1 MPSVY
6 ADTSF
11 LQFKKV
17 HCRNC
22 YKCVRNCPVKAIR
35 VINHQAQILEDQ
47 CILCEKCTL
56 VCPQNAKEEL
66 NMIPRVYD
74 FIRNGGQAIASL
86 HPAYV
91 AEFGTDSLPALTEA
105 LKKLGLSDAFD
116 AAAGA
121 YLVKTAYENL
131 VEERAQ
137 ETPTIS
143 SNCPVIVQLVQKRY
157 PDLVPYLAP
166 VLSVMQAH
174 ARYLKEQYPDARI
187 LSVSPC
193 ISGLAQMREADNYV
207 DYVITFSELQEWLT
221 AVQVQVAAPSSA
233 PPDADRDIR
242 LSRIMAMSGGFTMAM
257 HPSVHQRYLPACGI
271 DSCKQILN
279 EFMADPDS
287 YSNCF
292 LELNACPNGCIGG
305 PSFRRTKTG
314 LLHGLIRLQNAS
326 LYKGISNYKRDDFSA
341 QSLTDVSRHYDTFV
355 LRQQE
360 AEASEEDIKK
370 VLAQMGKFTPEDELN
385 CGACGYNTCR
395 EKARAVLAGKA
406 EISMCVPF
414 MRERQESYS
423 NKIINVMPGILVTV
437 DYQLKVIHMN
447 QAAKDLFD
455 PLHKRTL
462 IGETVSDLMDDY
474 TLINMISFDKNMS
487 HDQIYLEDRD
497 IYLERPLAN
506 DRQNQLILCVMKDIT
521 REIEEKQRIR
531 KAQNNAAAMAD
542 KLASEQLKLVHQIAS
557 LLGETAADTKVA
569 VEQLKRTILREDEDR
584 DE

>member
-1 MPSVY
+1 M
-6 ADTSF
+6 
-11 LQFKKV
+11 
-17 HCRNC
+17 
-22 YKCVRNCPVKAIR
+22 
-35 VINHQAQILEDQ
+35 
-47 CILCEKCTL
+47 
-56 VCPQNAKEEL
+56 
-66 NMIPRVYD
+66 
-74 FIRNGGQAIASL
+74 
-86 HPAYV
+86 
-91 AEFGTDSLPALTEA
+91 
-105 LKKLGLSDAFD
+105 
-116 AAAGA
+116 
-121 YLVKTAYENL
+121 
-131 VEERAQ
+131 
-137 ETPTIS
+137 
-143 SNCPVIVQLVQKRY
+143 
-157 PDLVPYLAP
+157 
-166 VLSVMQAH
+166 
-174 ARYLKEQYPDARI
+174 
-187 LSVSPC
+187 
-193 ISGLAQMREADNYV
+193 

-341 QSLTDVSRHYDTFV
+341 QSLTDVSRHYDTFI

-360 AEASEEDIKK
+360 TEASEEDIKK
-370 VLAQMGKFTPEDELN
+370 VLAQMGKFAPEDELN

-395 EKARAVLAGKA
+395 EKAKAVLAGKA

-497 IYLERPLAN
+497 IYLERTLAN
-506 DRQNQLILCVMKDIT
+506 DRKNQLILCVMKDIT

>member
-66 NMIPRVYD
+66 NMIPRVHD
-74 FIRNGGQAIASL
+74 FIQSGGQVIASL

-137 ETPTIS
+137 VTPTIS

-271 DSCKQILN
+271 DSCKQILT

-395 EKARAVLAGKA
+395 EKAKAVLAGKA

-423 NKIINVMPGILVTV
+423 NKIINVMPGILVTA

-447 QAAKDLFD
+447 QAARDLFD
-455 PLHKRTL
+455 PLHKKEL
-462 IGETVSDLMDDY
+462 IGAPVSDLMDDY
-474 TLINMISFDKNMS
+474 SLVNLISFDKNRS
-487 HDQIYLEDRD
+487 DDQIYLEDRK
-497 IYLERPLAN
+497 IYLERTLAN
-506 DRQNQLILCVMKDIT
+506 DRKNQLILCVMKDIT
-521 REIEEKQRIR
+521 REMEEKLRIR
-531 KAQNNAAAMAD
+531 KARNNAAAMAD
-542 KLASEQLKLVHQIAS
+542 KLAAEQLKLVHQIAS

-569 VEQLKRTILREDEDR
+569 VEQLKRTILREDEDF